1 MKKKLLTFSNRL
13 LVVLVI
19 ILSLPQWAAAYD
31 FKVNGLC
38 YNKNSDGTSV
48 TVTYERTSSPRYS
61 NLSGAISI
69 PASVTYSGKTYSVTA
84 IGNSA
89 FLQCTGLT
97 SVTIPNSVVTIA
109 GKAFSVC
116 TGLTS
121 ITIPNSVT
129 TLGYHAFY
137 NCTGLTYISIGN
149 GVKEFMTSSTAPY
162 GPETFSYN
170 LFDGVPEPPSITLSW
185 NVSADNCNFNLS
197 STDIT
202 GGERTID
209 RKVSKLI
216 IGPDVNSLPKY
227 LLYNYSLITD
237 LTWNAKNCSNRYTG
251 LTGVKSLTI
260 GTEVQSLPAKCF
272 AACTELN
279 TVNWNAINCADFS
292 STLSNHPFTGLTKIN
307 SFVFGNQVQHIPS
320 YLCYGLSNVSSFNF
334 PSSLVS
340 IGNNAFSGCTSVT
353 SFNLPN
359 SLTTIGAYV
368 FSGCQGISEIAIP
381 SIVTNIGEK
390 AFNNCNGLTT
400 VNWNA
405 QNCNDFTSS
414 INPFTGLTNLNSI
427 NFGSQVTKVPA
438 YICNGL
444 TGLSNVT
451 LGNSIQTI
459 GNNAF
464 SNCTS
469 LRSINIP
476 NSITT
481 IGTESFKGSA
491 LTGLSIP
498 TSVSSIE
505 TSAFSYCSQLEQMT
519 IEGSVATI
527 KSNAFANTTSLNKIK
542 CLSAIPPQSVAT
554 TTFSGLT
561 PSSITL
567 EVPLAAVNAYS
578 THDVWKLFNIRPVS
592 GSSQGTGGF
601 PGTGSGTEADPYL
614 IFNPMQLYS
623 VRNFAGYEGVVFKLM
638 QNVDMTQ
645 FLADNNPTQGWE
657 PIGVQASPFKG
668 VFYGENHT
676 ITGLFMNRTSN
687 YNGLFGYTDGALIN
701 NLTVEGSTLT
711 GGNYTGAVVGVAQS
725 SYLTNVTANVNVGG
739 KSYTGGFV
747 GLSTQST
754 LTNCHHTG
762 TVTATDSISGGFA
775 GNFIGTLTTG
785 SHHGNVTGKQQTGG
799 FVGVA
804 SGTISD
810 IVCEGTV
817 SGTQFTG
824 GFAGKNAAN
833 VSNVTASG
841 NVTGTNYTGGFAGHT
856 VNSTVTNYTLTGDI
870 VGSQYTGGF
879 AGYNESDVNTASHNG
894 TVKGTTNTGGFAGY
908 TKSSDIE
915 GYDHDGN
922 ITSTSGNY
930 VGGFAGYATGSTM
943 TSNFVKG
950 KITTNNATYVGG
962 FAGYVASCTVND
974 FQAQTGSVNGMTKV
988 GGFAGEVRGLT
999 ATSCYAIGDVTASY
1013 SSLVSGFIAYNYGA
1027 LSLTKCGT
1035 VSNVTVGQG
1044 VGVAKTGGLV
1054 GHLSGTTTNNTISN
1068 CFAVGD
1074 IKTNG
1079 DDVGGIVGYAQK
1091 AVNISNSYYS
1101 GSITGA
1107 NYLGGIVGYGSAVTM
1122 SNNYANG
1129 SINGNRHVGGIAGYL
1144 TNSSSITSCVAA
1156 QDAINAVNGTIGRV
1170 YGQIDGGSTVGTS
1183 GTNSAN
1189 RGMAS
1194 MSVVAQ
1200 GQQLTVEDGEQ
1211 HGTSLGKGM
1220 LKWKSSYQGIGW
1232 DFSTAWTILET
1243 ESYPYKPAQCAPP
1256 VIQST
1261 LIAGGTSITGK
1272 CADGTSVHVIIG
1284 NNIYEAT
1291 VNGTTWNVTVPAMQA
1306 GATVK
1311 AYTTSSSAIQS
1322 YFVTDKVGYSGAGTE
1337 DSPYLIYNADDLAN
1351 INSYSYYKVMN
1362 DIDLTSWINANS
1374 PTAGWMPI
1382 GMSGGG
1388 TMRQLDGNGH
1398 TITGLWTNSTVEN
1411 AGLISSMEN
1420 ATIKDLTVVVA
1431 TGKKVTSNKD
1441 YVGIVVGKSI
1451 GSTFENVTV
1460 QGDVQGRNYI
1470 ASVAGYAQGG
1480 TFNNCMANG
1489 GTITSTGAYVGGI
1502 TGYATDASFNSC
1514 QAKDLTATSAGANLG
1529 GIAGYTENATFTD
1542 CKVNN
1547 ADFSTSNGGDVGGIA
1562 GYSSY
1567 DSFEG
1572 CSVDGSSFVGTG
1584 NYAGGIAAGSV
1595 VNCTFDSCMVKNTT
1609 IGGASYVGGLTGQIA
1624 NSLSDFRLKGITI
1637 NATGDY
1643 VGGLVGKTTA
1653 SVDNCSVEAE
1663 ITGGDYLGG
1672 IAGHSNSSITLCQVT
1687 GNITTTKLTTC
1698 RAGGIVGYMTGNIAN
1713 CFSTARTV
1721 GGQYAGGIAGY
1732 SFGKIDNC
1740 YSSGDLYAT
1749 NFGGGIVGYLD
1760 GANAEV
1766 NHCFAI
1772 NNKIDVSDQN
1782 GIAMR
1787 VIGGFKNGAPTPQF
1801 NNFALNSMVV
1811 SVNDVTQQIYDDL
1824 VHGMGLEMS
1833 ALKSAA
1839 SYTAQ
1844 GWDFTDIWG
1853 IDEGNSYPFLL
1864 ALVEEETPD
1873 FILGDA
1879 NGDNTVNV
1887 TDYVATASYILE
1899 QDPQP
1904 FVFAAADIDGTGT
1917 INVTD
1922 LVGVAAIA
1930 LTYQSAAPRHAPA
1943 MGVTDGDI
1951 TMGGVLNG
1959 NEIVVD
1965 LSNDIAITALQMDVA
1980 LPLGLQVAEATLT
1993 ARGTKSHS
2001 VDVAQLGN
2009 GDYRLLAASSVCK
2022 AFAGNEG
2029 ALLHI
2034 KLSGQ
2039 PSNVVT
2045 LHGIQLAAPDASGF
2059 EHDDIVLAP
2068 IATGLNEVSTATRIY
2083 AQNGDIVVETPV
2095 DGTVVIALPNGIGM
2109 TRKVRAG
2116 RNVFKAPA
2124 SGIVL
2129 VKMNGNVAKLK
2140 L

>member
-1 MKKKLLTFSNRL
+1 MQH
-13 LVVLVI
+13 I
-19 ILSLPQWAAAYD
+19 PAYLC
-31 FKVNGLC
+31 NGLTGFSTLTIP
-38 YNKNSDGTSV
+38 NSVSTIGSNAFSGCSGLTSV
-48 TVTYERTSSPRYS
+48 TWNAKSCADFTSSTAPFS
-61 NLSGAISI
+61 AAKTSIKSFSFGDEVVKI
-69 PASVTYSGKTYSVTA
+69 PAYLCY
-84 IGNSA
+84 
-89 FLQCTGLT
+89 QMTGLT
-97 SVTIPNSVVTIA
+97 SVTIPNSV
-109 GKAFSVC
+109 
-116 TGLTS
+116 TS
-121 ITIPNSVT
+121 I
-129 TLGYHAFY
+129 
-137 NCTGLTYISIGN
+137 
-149 GVKEFMTSSTAPY
+149 
-162 GPETFSYN
+162 
-170 LFDGVPEPPSITLSW
+170 
-185 NVSADNCNFNLS
+185 
-197 STDIT
+197 
-202 GGERTID
+202 GG
-209 RKVSKLI
+209 
-216 IGPDVNSLPKY
+216 
-227 LLYNYSLITD
+227 
-237 LTWNAKNCSNRYTG
+237 
-251 LTGVKSLTI
+251 
-260 GTEVQSLPAKCF
+260 
-272 AACTELN
+272 
-279 TVNWNAINCADFS
+279 
-292 STLSNHPFTGLTKIN
+292 
-307 SFVFGNQVQHIPS
+307 
-320 YLCYGLSNVSSFNF
+320 
-334 PSSLVS
+334 
-340 IGNNAFSGCTSVT
+340 NAFSGCS
-353 SFNLPN
+353 
-359 SLTTIGAYV
+359 SLG
-368 FSGCQGISEIAIP
+368 
-381 SIVTNIGEK
+381 SIT
-390 AFNNCNGLTT
+390 
-400 VNWNA
+400 WNA
-405 QNCNDFTSS
+405 TNCNDFSS
-414 INPFTGLTNLNSI
+414 TINPFAGLSNINSI
-427 NFGSQVTKVPA
+427 SFGNNVTKIPA
-438 YICNGL
+438 YICSGL
-444 TGLSNVT
+444 MGLNSVNV
-451 LGNSIQTI
+451 GNAVQTI

-464 SNCTS
+464 SYCSSLQTIIIPSNTMTIGKESFMCSPLTS
-469 LRSINIP
+469 LTIP
-476 NSITT
+476 
-481 IGTESFKGSA
+481 
-491 LTGLSIP
+491 
-498 TSVSSIE
+498 SSISMIDV
-505 TSAFSYCSQLEQMT
+505 SAFSGCDQLAEIT
-519 IEGSVATI
+519 IEGSVAAI
-527 KSNAFANTTSLNKIK
+527 KGNAFANTTSLNKIN

-554 TTFSGLT
+554 TTFSGIT
-561 PSSITL
+561 PSSVTL
-567 EVPLAAVNAYS
+567 EVPLAAVDAYS
-578 THDVWKLFNIRPVS
+578 AHDIWKQFYIKPAS

-614 IFNPMQLYS
+614 IFNPVQLYS
-623 VRNFAGYEGVVFKLM
+623 VRNFTGYEGVVFKLM

-668 VFYGENHT
+668 VFYGENHK
-676 ITGLFMNRTSN
+676 ITGLSMNRTSN

-701 NLTVEGSTLT
+701 NLTVEGSTMT

-747 GLSTQST
+747 GLSAETT

-775 GNFIGTLTTG
+775 GNLKGTLTTG

-817 SGTQFTG
+817 TGKQYTG

-833 VSNVTASG
+833 VTNVTVSG
-841 NVTGTNYTGGFAGHT
+841 IVNGTY
-856 VNSTVTNYTLTGDI
+856 
-870 VGSQYTGGF
+870 YTGGF

-894 TVKGTTNTGGFAGY
+894 TVKGTTYTGGFAGY

-922 ITSTSGNY
+922 ITSISGIY

-950 KITTNNATYVGG
+950 KITTGNASFVGG
-962 FAGYVASCTVND
+962 FAGYAENCTVND
-974 FQAQTGSVNGMTKV
+974 FQAQTGSVNGYEKV

-999 ATSCYAIGDVTASY
+999 ATSCYAIGDVTASS
-1013 SSLVSGFIAYNYGA
+1013 SSLVSGFIAYNYGT

-1035 VSNVTVGQG
+1035 VSNVTVGQSSG
-1044 VGVAKTGGLV
+1044 SRIGGLV
-1054 GHLSGTTTNNTISN
+1054 GQLTGNTTNNTISN

-1079 DDVGGIVGYAQK
+1079 DRIGGIVGEATR

-1107 NYLGGIVGYGSAVTM
+1107 NSLGGIVGYGSAVTM

-1129 SINGNRHVGGIAGYL
+1129 SINGNSNVGGIAGYL
-1144 TNSSSITSCVAA
+1144 TSSSSITSCVAA

-1170 YGQIDGGSTVGTS
+1170 YGEITGGSTVGTP

-1194 MSVVAQ
+1194 MSVVSQ

-1211 HGTSLGKGM
+1211 HGSSLGKGM
-1220 LKWKSSYQGIGW
+1220 LKWKSSYHGLGW
-1232 DFSTAWTILET
+1232 DFSTDWTILET

-1261 LIAGGTSITGK
+1261 LTAGGTSITGK
-1272 CADGTSVHVIIG
+1272 CADGTSVHVLIG
-1284 NNIYEAT
+1284 NNTYDAT
-1291 VNGTTWNVTVPAMQA
+1291 VNGTTWNVTIPAMQA

-1337 DSPYLIYNADDLAN
+1337 DSPYLIYTADDLAN

-1398 TITGLWTNSTVEN
+1398 VITGLWTNSTVDN
-1411 AGLISSMEN
+1411 TGLISSMEN

-1431 TGKKVTSNKD
+1431 TGKKVTGTKD

-1460 QGDVQGRNYI
+1460 QGDVQGMNYI
-1470 ASVAGYAQGG
+1470 ASVAGYAKDG
-1480 TFNNCMANG
+1480 TFGNCMANG

-1562 GYSSY
+1562 GYSSF

-1584 NYAGGIAAGSV
+1584 NYVGGIAAGSET
-1595 VNCTFDSCMVKNTT
+1595 NCTFDSCMVKNTT

-1624 NSLSDFRLKGITI
+1624 NNLSGFRLKGITI

-1653 SVDNCSVEAE
+1653 GIDNCSVYAD
-1663 ITGGDYLGG
+1663 INGGDYLGG

-1749 NFGGGIVGYLD
+1749 DQGGGIVGQLD

-1772 NNKIDVSDQN
+1772 NNKIDVSAQY
-1782 GIAMR
+1782 GLAVR
-1787 VIGGFKNGAPTPQF
+1787 VIGGTKNGASTPQA
-1801 NNFALNSMVV
+1801 NNYALNSMVV
-1811 SVNDVTQQIYDDL
+1811 SVNDIPQVVYEPDPYQ
-1824 VHGMGLEMS
+1824 GKGLEMS

-1839 SYTAQ
+1839 TYTAE

-1853 IDEGNSYPFLL
+1853 IDEGAGYPYLQAFNQ
-1864 ALVEEETPD
+1864 EEAGVP
-1873 FILGDA
+1873 GDV
-1879 NGDNTVNV
+1879 NGDGNV
-1887 TDYVATASYILE
+1887 TVSDVVLTAQKAVGMSP
-1899 QDPQP
+1899 DP
-1904 FVFAAADIDGTGT
+1904 FNEANADVNGDGN

-1922 LVGVAAIA
+1922 VVIIANIAVGA
-1930 LTYQSAAPRHAPA
+1930 QAAPRRAPMLHDADMNRLTASELNIHAGESQTITLALDNATEFTAFQMQMTLPEGLTIEQA
-1943 MGVTDGDI
+1943 RLSDRAGSHSLLVGNADGTTRLLGFSVGNDVI
-1951 TMGGVLNG
+1951 EGNDGVLLEVTLKAEG
-1959 NEIVVD
+1959 NFDAYSAV
-1965 LSNDIAITALQMDVA
+1965 
-1980 LPLGLQVAEATLT
+1980 
-1993 ARGTKSHS
+1993 
-2001 VDVAQLGN
+2001 
-2009 GDYRLLAASSVCK
+2009 
-2022 AFAGNEG
+2022 
-2029 ALLHI
+2029 
-2034 KLSGQ
+2034 KLSDMVFVEPNG
-2039 PSNVVT
+2039 T
-2045 LHGIQLAAPDASGF
+2045 AHQL
-2059 EHDDIVLAP
+2059 DDLMLVNG
-2068 IATGLNEVSTATRIY
+2068 IATGVEQVNTTARIY
-2083 AQNGDIVVETPV
+2083 GHEGHIVIEAAESGLAQIVMANGMSC
-2095 DGTVVIALPNGIGM
+2095 TV
-2109 TRKVRAG
+2109 KVAAG
-2116 RNVFKAPA
+2116 RNVVPMPA
-2124 SGIVL
+2124 GMYI
-2129 VKMNGNVAKLK
+2129 VKMNNAVAKIK